1 MAKSSDT
8 LARLRA
14 RSIEAGRF
22 VLPLETAWADKI
34 NEAQAAVRRA
44 ELVPDEDRA
53 QRVAEAQAAVDA
65 LAESAGDKVLVFRMK
80 RLSRA
85 EYDALVTRNP
95 PSPEQRKEDED
106 KPRTER
112 RIFNEDTFGPELVSM
127 VCYDPPLTPEEAL
140 AIIHGVEGEDASL
153 ALSKGESEA
162 FMWAAQSAALSPPKQ
177 VPKEL
182 KLP

>member
-1 MAKSSDT
+1 MTESSAP

-22 VLPLETAWADKI
+22 VLPLEAAWADKI

-53 QRVAEAQAAVDA
+53 QRVAEAQATMDA
-65 LAESAGDKVLVFRMK
+65 LAESAGDNVVIFRMK

-85 EYDALVTRNP
+85 EYDGLVTRNP
-95 PSPEQRKEDED
+95 PSPAQRKEDEE
-106 KPRTER
+106 KPRNER

-127 VCYDPPLTPEEAL
+127 VCYDPPLTLEEAV
-140 AIIHGVEGEDASL
+140 AIIQGVDGDDASL
-153 ALSKGESEA
+153 ALSKGEAEA
-162 FMWAAQSAALSPPKQ
+162 FMWAAQAAALSAPRQLPKD
-177 VPKEL
+177 L

>member
-1 MAKSSDT
+1 MATSSDT

-22 VLPLETAWADKI
+22 VLPLDPVWADKI
-34 NEAQAAVRRA
+34 NEAQAALRRA
-44 ELVPDEDRA
+44 ELYLDEDKA
-53 QRVAEAQAAVDA
+53 LRVAEAQATVDA
-65 LAESAGDKVLVFRMK
+65 IAESAGDNVVVFRMK

-95 PSPEQRKEDED
+95 PSPAQRKEDEE

-127 VCYDPPLTPEEAL
+127 VCYDPPLALEEAVAL
-140 AIIHGVEGEDASL
+140 IHGVEGEDASL

-162 FMWAAQSAALSPPKQ
+162 FMWAAQAAALSAPKQ